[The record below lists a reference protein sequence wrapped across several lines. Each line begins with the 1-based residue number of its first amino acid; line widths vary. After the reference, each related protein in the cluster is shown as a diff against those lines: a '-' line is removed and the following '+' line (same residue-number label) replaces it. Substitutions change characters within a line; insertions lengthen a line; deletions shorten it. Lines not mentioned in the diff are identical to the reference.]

1 MRILIV
7 EDDRKTASL
16 LARGLQEEGFVVDIA
31 HSAEHADELSFA
43 VDYDLIVIDWLLRE
57 KDGLALCRD
66 LRGRGVQTPIIM
78 LTARDAL
85 TDRVT
90 GLNTG
95 ADDYLTKPFAF
106 DELIAR
112 IRALLRRSGLTRPV
126 VLKFADVSLDPVSHE
141 VTRADQPL
149 VLTPK
154 EYAIL
159 ELLMRHAGD
168 VVDRS
173 RLADRIWECDLRSL
187 DNLIDVH
194 ISNLRKKV
202 DAIGPPLIQ
211 TVRGRGYRLA

>member
-1 MRILIV
+1 
-7 EDDRKTASL
+7 
-16 LARGLQEEGFVVDIA
+16 
-31 HSAEHADELSFA
+31 
-43 VDYDLIVIDWLLRE
+43 
-57 KDGLALCRD
+57 
-66 LRGRGVQTPIIM
+66 M

-126 VLKFADVSLDPVSHE
+126 VLTFADVSLDPVSHE
-141 VTRADQPL
+141 VTRAGQPL

-159 ELLMRHAGD
+159 EVLMRHAGD
-168 VVDRS
+168 VVNRS
-173 RLADRIWECDLRSL
+173 RLADRIWECDFLSL

-211 TVRGRGYRLA
+211 TVRGRGYRLG

>member
-7 EDDRKTASL
+7 EDDRKTARL

-43 VDYDLIVIDWLLRE
+43 VDYDLIVLDWLLRE
-57 KDGLALCRD
+57 KDGLALCGD

-126 VLKFADVSLDPVSHE
+126 VLTFADVSLDPVSHE
-141 VTRADQPL
+141 VTRAGQPL

-168 VVDRS
+168 VVNRS
-173 RLADRIWECDLRSL
+173 RLADRIWECDLLSL